1 MFNENKRRLFPKKRK
16 GFSPFRPEKGGWRK
30 YPKNLHSMQKS
41 SKYDGVV
48 AALHNSAADM
58 RIFLERRF
66 PCLGIAMQAVKVGGI
81 LDRIFKPVSL

>member
-1 MFNENKRRLFPKKRK
+1 MAKHR
-16 GFSPFRPEKGGWRK
+16 
-30 YPKNLHSMQKS
+30 KNLHSMQKS
-41 SKYDGVV
+41 SKYDGVA